1 MKSKLLFIMVI
12 CLVFLISSVS
22 LLIACA
28 GASSNHTIAIGIVT
42 GGKATVTT
50 NETNS
55 QAAAGSTVAISIV
68 IPDQSYEGQT
78 NHRFKSI
85 TVTGTHGDAIPST
98 QVSAGQSYT
107 FKMPDE
113 AVDVAVALELDSL
126 AVYLQDGHSGTPILV
141 KTYSQAEMEA
151 MATPQTQYYTGLD
164 EVAPVQGKG
173 TGVLLSTLIANLK
186 QYNSSVEFVPNST
199 LVVSA
204 ADGYS
209 MSFEYDYLLG
219 SGAPRYY
226 YPDLTSTSSS
236 MADAVRIEPMF
247 MINSY
252 QARNLTRA
260 QLDTKNVDTVNSYL
274 FCFGLNS
281 FEVTNQN
288 DTVNQFA
295 KWVDKI
301 NIILPGAAN

>member
-1 MKSKLLFIMVI
+1 VKSKILFTIGL
-12 CLVFLISSVS
+12 CLVFLMPSINFLTACSVKTS
-22 LLIACA
+22 TYAI
-28 GASSNHTIAIGIVT
+28 TIESVT
-42 GGKATVTT
+42 GGMATVST

-55 QAAAGSTVAISIV
+55 HAAPGSTVTISIA
-68 IPDQSYEGQT
+68 IPNQSYEGQT